1 MEALNPKYLALKAQI
16 MAWAS
21 KQKLQEGKYS
31 LESVLGVGG
40 FGITYLARDA
50 IGNRVVI
57 KTLNDTALRD
67 PRFEQ
72 FQQDFVNEALW
83 LAKCTHP
90 HVVQVH
96 RIFQEAGLWC
106 MVMEYI
112 AGEDLSGRVKK
123 RGILSEAEALQ
134 YIQQIGDALGFIHQ
148 KGLLH
153 RDVKPENIM
162 LRSGR
167 AEAVLL
173 DLGIARE
180 FTPNST
186 QVHTAILSNGYA
198 PIEQYEYQARR
209 GAYSDVYGLAATLY
223 FVLTG
228 EVPKDAQIRAYNLLR
243 YHNDPLEPPQHFN
256 PKISDRTNQA
266 ILAGMQVEAS
276 DRPQSVADWLNLL
289 PDSDRVGTYAPEAYA
304 PESYAP
310 ARRSGQQ
317 TGHQS
322 IPPFQAASTAYTL
335 PESLPQPGNRSNFAT
350 VALQSPAPVERGSA
364 SAPTHK
370 PIRKVGLISG
380 VIIASVLAGAG
391 LAIWF
396 VYREAEANLA
406 EVEQLQASEQY
417 EECINRAAT
426 IPEAQPTYNSA
437 QDLLNQCAEAVLTQ
451 AEQMAEGGQFQ
462 EAIQTASK
470 IPTDTA
476 IGADAQ
482 TLTEQWSKELL
493 QQATQ
498 LYQTEGK
505 LEAAINLARTIPQTT
520 PTGQKIEETI
530 ATWQKEWQTNEAAL
544 NEAREALEG
553 GDWNAAKEKVATLTT
568 DYWQAQATEITEEA
582 DYQIAAEAE
591 QQQQEAAAAEQ
602 QQQEV
607 AFSDAYE
614 RCASSG
620 GRDCQDFEKLCQ
632 EQGGT
637 VVADATHLDC
647 RTGIEANKAPKPNEQ
662 PKQQEQPDPNF
673 PQTNQRRAPLII
685 PGDR

>member
-1 MEALNPKYLALKAQI
+1 MEALNPKYLAPKAQI

-50 IGNRVVI
+50 IGKRVVI

-67 PRFEQ
+67 PRVEQ
-72 FQQDFVNEALW
+72 FQEDFVNEAVR

-90 HVVQVH
+90 HIVQVH
-96 RIFQEAGLWC
+96 RIFQESGLWC

-112 AGEDLSGRVKK
+112 AGEDLSSRVKK
-123 RGILSEAEALQ
+123 HGILSEAEALQ
-134 YIQQIGDALGFIHQ
+134 YIQQIGDALGCMHQ
-148 KGLLH
+148 KGFLH

-162 LRSGR
+162 LRSGC

-180 FTPNST
+180 FTPNLT
-186 QVHTAILSNGYA
+186 QAHTAILSNGYA
-198 PIEQYEYQARR
+198 PIEQYEHQARR

-228 EVPKDAQIRAYNLLR
+228 EIPKDAQIRAYNLLR

-276 DRPQSVADWLNLL
+276 DRPQSIEDWLNLL
-289 PDSDRVGTYAPEAYA
+289 PDSNQVSTYAPEAYV
-304 PESYAP
+304 PV
-310 ARRSGQQ
+310 RRSRQQ
-317 TGHQS
+317 AEHQG
-322 IPPFQAASTAYTL
+322 IPPFQAASAAHTL
-335 PESLPQPGNRSNFAT
+335 PEPAPSAPRNRSNFAT
-350 VALQSPAPVERGSA
+350 VALQSPSPVERVSA

-370 PIRKVGLISG
+370 PIRKLGLISG

-406 EVEQLQASEQY
+406 EVEQLRASEQY
-417 EECINRAAT
+417 EECIDRAAT

-437 QDLLNQCAEAVLTQ
+437 QDLLNQCAEAILMQ
-451 AEQMAEGGQFQ
+451 ARQLADAGEWQAAIQ
-462 EAIQTASK
+462 EANK
-470 IPTDTA
+470 IPADSA
-476 IGADAQ
+476 IGGDAQ
-482 TLTEQWSKELL
+482 SLSEQWSEELL

-505 LEAAINLARTIPQTT
+505 LEEAINLARSIPQTT
-520 PTGQKIEETI
+520 PTGQKVEETI
-530 ATWQKEWQTNEAAL
+530 AAWQKEWQTNETAL
-544 NEAREALEG
+544 NEAREALESG
-553 GDWNAAKEKVATLTT
+553 AWSVAREKAATLTT
-568 DYWQAQATEITEEA
+568 AYWQAQATEITEEA

-591 QQQQEAAAAEQ
+591 RQQQEAAATEQ

-662 PKQQEQPDPNF
+662 PKQQEPANPDFPAPNQP
-673 PQTNQRRAPLII
+673 RRLVI